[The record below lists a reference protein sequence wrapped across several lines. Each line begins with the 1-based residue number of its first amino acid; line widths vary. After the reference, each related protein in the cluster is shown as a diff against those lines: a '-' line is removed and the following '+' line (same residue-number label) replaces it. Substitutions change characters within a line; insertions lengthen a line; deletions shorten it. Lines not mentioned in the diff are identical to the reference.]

1 MNYPHKP
8 VGSRQLN
15 TAVSTTIA
23 LSPLMVLFSD
33 MYICPVESRQYTWSV
48 IYMLLALDKL
58 PGRSVIR
65 ELISIWREMNNLD

>member
-1 MNYPHKP
+1 MNYHTKP
-8 VGSRQLN
+8 VGSRLLN
-15 TAVSTTIA
+15 TAV
-23 LSPLMVLFSD
+23 
-33 MYICPVESRQYTWSV
+33 YICPVESHQYTWSV